1 MSTRIPNALYRVASP
16 QPRGDLL
23 FALHETGVRLAIWSL
38 RRPITELGILAHNV
52 VIGFGG
58 QKYSQPPHLFSRAT
72 PGLAGIGSDS
82 FDFAATRWNR
92 VKASDS
98 CWRSPVA
105 TCTKSRRVAAKHQ
118 KKFLGPRSRGES
130 SPISVGCVR
139 LPRRAPRVPGK
150 MWDCKTS
157 KMSQSPRAALNA
169 FGLFGRMSHC
179 GTRTSRRLTL
189 GVSSRT
195 SDERLPSTSRCR
207 FEEVSVADV
216 LLQHGEWEF
225 GRFAARYRRLFG
237 ELPSETRRTKG
248 Q

>member
-1 MSTRIPNALYRVASP
+1 MHSAVPPERLIRALEWGRGASTSVPNALDRVASP

-38 RRPITELGILAHNV
+38 RRPITDLGIFIHDP

-58 QKYSQPPHLFSRAT
+58 QKYVRPPHLFSRVT

-169 FGLFGRMSHC
+169 FGLFAADEPLRDPHISKAHPRSIQPYLR
-179 GTRTSRRLTL
+179 RTSSIH
-189 GVSSRT
+189 VSMSSPGYFRAW
-195 SDERLPSTSRCR
+195 SDT
-207 FEEVSVADV
+207 
-216 LLQHGEWEF
+216 
-225 GRFAARYRRLFG
+225 
-237 ELPSETRRTKG
+237 
-248 Q
+248 